1 MEITKEE
8 KYIIYAI
15 KTDTLDQELSSQI
28 EKSVAVSYSSAGM
41 INYIVDLASVKTVE
55 DAGVNLFQ
63 KIQKIVSNE
72 GGLLTLVSTDDD
84 LLDGISQ
91 RIEGFVLML
100 PTVEEAVD
108 AVFMNELE
116 NEFKD
121 EEENEFGTE
130 GEAEY

>member
-8 KYIIYAI
+8 KYIVYAI
-15 KTDTLDQELSSQI
+15 KSDTLDQELSSQI

-41 INYIVDLASVKTVE
+41 INYIVDLAGVKTVE